1 MIQKSSNGANINN
14 LKTENFEDL
23 NVNMMDYD
31 IQTHIANKLDKV
43 QEIIDLRRSQIQQLD
58 ELVKSQFEIQK
69 LQESFMNQY
78 F

>member
-1 MIQKSSNGANINN
+1 
-14 LKTENFEDL
+14 
-23 NVNMMDYD
+23 MMDYD